1 MRLIKAAAGLLTII
15 LVTTTVAYMQSDEV
29 IAQAY
34 RTVNVRS
41 GPSTEYII
49 IGQLISGNEAR
60 ITGRSD
66 DESNWLRI
74 EFGAH
79 EGWVAY
85 FTITVVGDASTLP
98 VVQPL
103 ADRSDAPGQ
112 VRPTATVEHS
122 SGDIFI
128 SAFRRVNVR
137 SGPGM
142 EYQRIGS
149 LEPGS
154 SADITG
160 RTVDNEWLQVDFDG
174 RQGWIAYFVVT
185 VTGDLDQVAV
195 AGVPI
200 TAATRVPP
208 KVQVITRYNVNL
220 RAEPVIGSP
229 IIDVIPFDVTL
240 TTDARSNTQGTWL
253 RVAYNGGEEGWLLS
267 ALVNIDGSLSTL
279 PIVKPTPA
287 VN

>member
-1 MRLIKAAAGLLTII
+1 MKAAVGLLAMIFVVST
-15 LVTTTVAYMQSDEV
+15 AQMQSDEV

-41 GPSTEYII
+41 GPSTEYDI
-49 IGQLISGNEAR
+49 IGQLNSGNEAR

-66 DESNWLRI
+66 EESNWLRI

-85 FTITVVGDASTLP
+85 FTVTVVGDAGTLP

-103 ADRSDAPGQ
+103 ADRTGAAGLAQ
-112 VRPTATVEHS
+112 PTATVEHRT
-122 SGDIFI
+122 GDIFI

-142 EYQRIGS
+142 EYQRIGT

-160 RTVDNEWLQVDFDG
+160 RTVDNEWLQIDFNG
-174 RQGWIAYFVVT
+174 REGWLAYFVVT
-185 VTGDLDQVAV
+185 VSGDLDRIAV
-195 AGVPI
+195 TGVPL
-200 TAATRVPP
+200 TAATRIPP
-208 KVQVITRYNVNL
+208 KVSVVTRYNVNL
-220 RAEPVIGSP
+220 RSEPMIGAP
-229 IIDVIPFDVTL
+229 IIDVIPFATTL
-240 TTDARSNTQGTWL
+240 TTDARSNNQGTWL
-253 RVAYNGGEEGWLLS
+253 RVSYAGGEEGWLLS
-267 ALVNIDGSLSTL
+267 SLVNISGSLRTL
-279 PIVKPTPA
+279 PIIKLAPA
-287 VN
+287 ES